1 MRKIKCFK
9 NRMKAVFIAALTVA
23 SALAVTACGT
33 SEDGPTSVIVNE
45 VGGEKSSET
54 DNGDEGNSTV
64 NKSADD
70 GTVRESLTALEVTEL
85 MGNGINLGNTMEAYG
100 RSALG
105 TDAQPSQY
113 ETYWGLPG
121 IDAAIPER

>member
-45 VGGEKSSET
+45 VGGEKSS
-54 DNGDEGNSTV
+54 
-64 NKSADD
+64 A
-70 GTVRESLTALEVTEL
+70 
-85 MGNGINLGNTMEAYG
+85 
-100 RSALG
+100 
-105 TDAQPSQY
+105 
-113 ETYWGLPG
+113 
-121 IDAAIPER
+121 